1 MEGRLVSNFRIAEIY
16 PLIFFKILE
25 FPCAGLEGRG
35 VTRPH
40 PAPEANLLKTP
51 TPLDVPG
58 LAVAVA

>member
-1 MEGRLVSNFRIAEIY
+1 MMSRFAGLY
-16 PLIFFKILE
+16 PSIFLKLPKII
-25 FPCAGLEGRG
+25 CDHLEGRG
-35 VTRPH
+35 ETRPH